1 MSQDAVKQRPWG
13 CEWLWALCKIETA
26 LCMGRVERWLGD
38 AYVNVGSVLLHTVY
52 FMMRSVLLT
61 GCGAMMSRCACDG
74 TFVIL
79 VVVNIHLHAAAD

>member
-38 AYVNVGSVLLHTVY
+38 AYVNVGSVLLDT
-52 FMMRSVLLT
+52 LLFVMIFILST
-61 GCGAMMSRCACDG
+61 RCGALMSDCTCYG
-74 TFVIL
+74 TIMIVFNLHV
-79 VVVNIHLHAAAD
+79 HAAAD